1 MIASSDFFHICLPR
15 RIITMLANERLR
27 FKLHSVNYP
36 VYDVFDVSDLANVRN
51 VIVWLEDRLIR
62 ALPAE
67 ARLRDVQSLEWTSY
81 LNKYL
86 QAVKCPFNESN
97 SWAMLDWLL
106 SKALLLEYNSSR
118 NTQHS
123 SISENPTISTN
134 AFNNI
139 DGGLISKYYLRC
151 GKLCILL
158 MFSITKAICLVIE
171 QKLEVNILN
180 DAIKNYGTSKVD
192 MLKLDDV
199 CLGFSVKDPH
209 VKAAA
214 IALRLLNIDRLRKLQ
229 NQANA
234 SIVHVQKLTADP
246 KTDERLG
253 KVGF

>member
-1 MIASSDFFHICLPR
+1 
-15 RIITMLANERLR
+15 MLANERLR

-36 VYDVFDVSDLANVRN
+36 VYDVFDVSDLTNVRN

-67 ARLRDVQSLEWTSY
+67 ARLRDVQSSEWTSY
-81 LNKYL
+81 LNK
-86 QAVKCPFNESN
+86 AVKCPFNESN

-106 SKALLLEYNSSR
+106 SKALLLEYNSS
-118 NTQHS
+118 NS
-123 SISENPTISTN
+123 DEFKENVLKM
-134 AFNNI
+134 A
-139 DGGLISKYYLRC
+139 
-151 GKLCILL
+151 KLLQIPAHPDIKIL
-158 MFSITKAICLVIE
+158 FKAVCLVIE

-199 CLGFSVKDPH
+199 CLGFSVQDPH

-214 IALRLLNIDRLRKLQ
+214 IALRLLNVDRLRKLQ

>member
-1 MIASSDFFHICLPR
+1 MNDYVSSFILSTIPCTMFSMFQVFAIKFICL
-15 RIITMLANERLR
+15 IINT
-27 FKLHSVNYP
+27 K
-36 VYDVFDVSDLANVRN
+36 DLINVRN
-51 VIVWLEDRLIR
+51 VIVWLEDRIIR

-97 SWAMLDWLL
+97 CWSMLDWLL

-118 NTQHS
+118 NTQVN
-123 SISENPTISTN
+123 SISENSTLSTN

-139 DGGLISKYYLRC
+139 DVNSDEFKENVLKIA
-151 GKLCILL
+151 KLLQIPVHPDIRIL
-158 MFSITKAICLVIE
+158 FKAVCLVIE

-180 DAIKNYGTSKVD
+180 DAIKDYGTSKID

-199 CLGFSVKDPH
+199 CLGFSVKDPV

>member
-1 MIASSDFFHICLPR
+1 
-15 RIITMLANERLR
+15 MLANERLR

-36 VYDVFDVSDLANVRN
+36 VYDVFDVSDLTNVRN
-51 VIVWLEDRLIR
+51 VVVWLEDRLIR

-67 ARLRDVQSLEWTSY
+67 ARLRDGQSVEWTSY

-86 QAVKCPFNESN
+86 QTVKCPYDESN

-106 SKALLLEYNSSR
+106 SKALLLEYNSSK
-118 NTQHS
+118 NTQHNNVPDNS
-123 SISENPTISTN
+123 TPSTN
-134 AFNNI
+134 AFNNV
-139 DGGLISKYYLRC
+139 DVNSDEFKESVLKMA
-151 GKLCILL
+151 KLLQIPAHPDIRIL
-158 MFSITKAICLVIE
+158 FKAICLVIE
-171 QKLEVNILN
+171 QKLEVNTLN
-180 DAIKNYGTSKVD
+180 NAIRDYGTSKID
-192 MLKLDDV
+192 MLKLDDI
-199 CLGFSVKDPH
+199 CLGFSVDDPV

-234 SIVHVQKLTADP
+234 GIVHVQKLTADP

>member
-1 MIASSDFFHICLPR
+1 MLVSLIKVVGRLFWSASPNTAVVVTRILIASSDFFHIFLPR

-36 VYDVFDVSDLANVRN
+36 VYDVFDVSDLASVRN

-67 ARLRDVQSLEWTSY
+67 SRLRDVQSLEWTSY

-139 DGGLISKYYLRC
+139 DANSDEFKENVLKMA
-151 GKLCILL
+151 KLLQIPAHPDIKIL
-158 MFSITKAICLVIE
+158 FKAVCLVIE

-180 DAIKNYGTSKVD
+180 DAITNYGTSKVR
-192 MLKLDDV
+192 LSAN
-199 CLGFSVKDPH
+199 FI
-209 VKAAA
+209 A
-214 IALRLLNIDRLRKLQ
+214 ITYNNPMRRYMFIY
-229 NQANA
+229 
-234 SIVHVQKLTADP
+234 LTVYS
-246 KTDERLG
+246 L
-253 KVGF
+253 